1 MYINCSRVKPVC
13 QVKITD
19 EYQITLCLSVFS
31 VLDVYI
37 SLVHVY
43 QPSEKNRPPSSLA
56 WLHSFSTDEMANRLH
71 HAPDKLCSTVIQATI
86 TR

>member
-43 QPSEKNRPPSSLA
+43 QPSENPYSRGCTLLVRMKWPIGYIKHLINCVL
-56 WLHSFSTDEMANRLH
+56 L
-71 HAPDKLCSTVIQATI
+71 
-86 TR
+86 

>member
-43 QPSEKNRPPSSLA
+43 QPSEKKIG
-56 WLHSFSTDEMANRLH
+56 H
-71 HAPDKLCSTVIQATI
+71 HPYSRGCTLLVRMKWPIGYI
-86 TR
+86 THLINCVLL